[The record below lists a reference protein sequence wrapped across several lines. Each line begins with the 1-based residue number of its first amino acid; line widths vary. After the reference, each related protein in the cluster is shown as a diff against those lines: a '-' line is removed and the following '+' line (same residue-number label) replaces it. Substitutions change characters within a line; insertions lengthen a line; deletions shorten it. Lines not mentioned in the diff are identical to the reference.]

1 MSSPKLTPEQQQR
14 AEVLAEEGLRAAQDE
29 IRQMAELLASK
40 PDGQLLGGTEFQI
53 RDLVHRAAARM
64 IEAEVE
70 HRQKA
75 MTRQRAKKKMIHDNA
90 VPGRPGGWVAS
101 SGIVPFS

>member
-1 MSSPKLTPEQQQR
+1 MASPELTPEQQQR

-40 PDGQLLGGTEFQI
+40 PDGQLLGGSEFQI

-64 IEAEVE
+64 IEVEVE
-70 HRQKA
+70 YRQKKVIKA
-75 MTRQRAKKKMIHDNA
+75 PAPPAPTARTR
-90 VPGRPGGWVAS
+90 PS
-101 SGIVPFS
+101 SKGSTGPKPS